1 MHLMTAQRWMKKLDY
16 CWQRDPKGQFDDGHK
31 CEDVVNYHQ
40 NVFLPSWSDIN
51 AKTQDFSQVNQPMPP
66 SSEYHTVV
74 WFHDELTF
82 YANDHQLS
90 CWVHKD
96 ETVKP
101 YAKGEGASQMVADL
115 VSADYGWLHS
125 PDAKEEA

>member
-1 MHLMTAQRWMKKLDY
+1 MTAQRWMKKLDY
-16 CWQRDPKGQFDDGHK
+16 CWQRDPKGQFVDGHK

-40 NVFLPSWSDIN
+40 NIFLPSWSNIK

-115 VSADYGWLHS
+115 VFADYGWLHS
-125 PDAKEEA
+125 PDGKEEA